1 MTETMNTLN
10 LNSKKNILN
19 DYRYQHSRYSG
30 NQTGQNPTKQISFN
44 SGMSAGT
51 RETSA
56 TLCQLKGK
64 NAQKGFPANKT
75 KYCAAVNKTEYK
87 AGTSPSN
94 VSFGG
99 LASNKLFKKI
109 LEKSALNS
117 ALCNATA
124 MLLACCVLRPISI
137 MTSENVEK
145 ENRMIAAAKS
155 VASGIIGFVLM
166 FLVSKPIADAVKKI
180 DKNPEKYLDK
190 NAMQKLL
197 QGNAKNVEHS
207 RVYNIATRFFKSAA
221 DMVTAA
227 PKGSLT
233 IILIPPLLN
242 VIFKK
247 EKKQKAKQ
255 ELPQTNLLMQH
266 TPRANDVEDYAEQK
280 HYVFF
285 KGDEKNKNTIS
296 FKGLYQTKVYKDF
309 TEKLAQKFGKV
320 LSNEKVQ
327 NLAEKLKNTA
337 IENHVMAISGTIVST
352 FYVINTL
359 ISKKIEE
366 SRKEPLIYNSII
378 SWAISNIGAYTIDG
392 YLNKPLKSFEKH
404 YKEIN
409 KNDTNI
415 KSQLRG
421 IKILKSALIFGMM
434 YRWVTPWISTILA
447 EKVWNKKH
455 EKQNMKKT
463 QA

>member
-64 NAQKGFPANKT
+64 NAQKGFPVNKT

-109 LEKSALNS
+109 LEKSEANG
-117 ALCNATA
+117 ALCSAAA
-124 MLLACCVLRPISI
+124 MLLACCVLRPVSI
-137 MTSENVEK
+137 MTSKNVEK
-145 ENRMIAAAKS
+145 ENRMIAATKS
-155 VASGIIGFVLM
+155 IASGIIGFVLM
-166 FLVSKPIADAVKKI
+166 FLVSKPIEHAIKKI
-180 DKNPEKYLDK
+180 NENPEKYLDK

-197 QGNAKNVEHS
+197 QGNAKNTEKS
-207 RVYNIATRFFKSAA
+207 RVYNVATRFFKSAA

-247 EKKQKAKQ
+247 ERAKKQGK
-255 ELPQTNLLMQH
+255 ELPQTNLLIQH
-266 TPRANDVEDYAEQK
+266 APNVNDVEDYAEQK

-285 KGDEKNKNTIS
+285 KGDKNSKNLVSSSNDVFLSPNNKYEILTMSFNFGFFSVSSSNKSIMLVTGRLFGIIS
-296 FKGLYQTKVYKDF
+296 FLVASIIECIDIMIESKSLFKTVL
-309 TEKLAQKFGKV
+309 KLF
-320 LSNEKVQ
+320 S
-327 NLAEKLKNTA
+327 
-337 IENHVMAISGTIVST
+337 SGTDV
-352 FYVINTL
+352 VI
-359 ISKKIEE
+359 
-366 SRKEPLIYNSII
+366 
-378 SWAISNIGAYTIDG
+378 
-392 YLNKPLKSFEKH
+392 
-404 YKEIN
+404 
-409 KNDTNI
+409 
-415 KSQLRG
+415 
-421 IKILKSALIFGMM
+421 
-434 YRWVTPWISTILA
+434 
-447 EKVWNKKH
+447 
-455 EKQNMKKT
+455 
-463 QA
+463 